1 MHPIF
6 TFILISQLLTLPLPF
21 ILVRIQRKKMN
32 TATQQTAPNFESV
45 WALLQETAQL
55 QKESEA
61 RFDRQMRE
69 SRTDFDKQLKESRAD
84 FDERIKKLDKL
95 IGGISANNG
104 FCAEEYFFNAFEAGQ
119 TNFFGEKFDEI
130 EKNIKIKTKKLQDEY
145 DIALYNHTSVA
156 IIEVKYRA
164 HKNDIPKI
172 LKKPETFRKVFP
184 DYKDFKIYLGFAS
197 MSFYPAI
204 EQECI
209 EQGIAVIK
217 QVGETVVINYKV

>member
-1 MHPIF
+1 M
-6 TFILISQLLTLPLPF
+6 
-21 ILVRIQRKKMN
+21 
-32 TATQQTAPNFESV
+32 
-45 WALLQETAQL
+45 
-55 QKESEA
+55 KESEA
-61 RFDRQMRE
+61 KRE
-69 SRTDFDKQLKESRAD
+69 QANADFDK
-84 FDERIKKLDKL
+84 RIKKLDEL
-95 IGGISANNG
+95 VGGISNNNG
-104 FCAEEYFFNAFEAGQ
+104 FFAEEYFFNAFEAGQ

-184 DYKDFKIYLGFAS
+184 DYQDFKIYLGFAS
-197 MSFYPAI
+197 MSFYPEL

>member
-1 MHPIF
+1 MD
-6 TFILISQLLTLPLPF
+6 TA
-21 ILVRIQRKKMN
+21 IQK
-32 TATQQTAPNFESV
+32 TAPNFESV

-55 QKESEA
+55 MKESEA
-61 RFDRQMRE
+61 KRE
-69 SRTDFDKQLKESRAD
+69 QANADFDK
-84 FDERIKKLDKL
+84 RIKKLDEL
-95 IGGISANNG
+95 VGGISNNNG
-104 FCAEEYFFNAFEAGQ
+104 FFAEEYFFNAFEAGQ
-119 TNFFGEKFDEI
+119 TNFFGEKFYEI

-184 DYKDFKIYLGFAS
+184 DYQDFKIYLGFAS
-197 MSFYPAI
+197 MSFYPEL

>member
-1 MHPIF
+1 MD
-6 TFILISQLLTLPLPF
+6 
-21 ILVRIQRKKMN
+21 
-32 TATQQTAPNFESV
+32 TATQKTAPNFESV

-55 QKESEA
+55 LKESEA
-61 RFDRQMRE
+61 KRERANADFDR
-69 SRTDFDKQLKESRAD
+69 QLKESEAKRERANTS

-172 LKKPETFRKVFP
+172 LKKPGTFRKVFP

-197 MSFYPAI
+197 MSFYPEI

-217 QVGETVVINYKV
+217 QVGETVVINDKHIKAY